1 MKILIIAPQ
10 PFYTPR
16 GTPFSVYHRARVFS
30 ELGHDVDVLTYGQG
44 ADVDI
49 PRCRIIR
56 IPAFRWLGPVPIGP
70 SGIKLFLDCV
80 MIFRSIGLLLS
91 RRYDV
96 VDAHEEAVFW
106 SRYLKP
112 IFRFRMIYDMHS
124 SLPEQLD
131 NFRYSQSA
139 ILRKLFVTLET
150 SALKAADAIV
160 VVCPALRSLAESIA
174 GSDKVIMIENSQF
187 DQVRLKPGVSASV
200 FDNGDESER
209 VAGADQWLHQ
219 HRANGVVV
227 YAGTLEAYQGIEL
240 LLEAFAIARAAQP
253 DAGLLVVGGRAQ
265 EVEQFRSRA
274 RELGLGNSVHFVGQT
289 SQREAQRLVETA
301 DASVSPRRSGTNTP
315 LKIYHLLAVEV
326 PVIATRIES
335 HTQVLNDD
343 VAILCDPNPTDLAA
357 GIVKALADREAS
369 QAMARR
375 ASEWYQQHY
384 SRDVFTAKTRRLL
397 AMVS

>member
-1 MKILIIAPQ
+1 MKILVIAPQ

-16 GTPFSVYHRARVFS
+16 GTPFSVYHRTRVFS

-56 IPAFRWLGPVPIGP
+56 IPACRWLGPVPIGP
-70 SGIKLFLDCV
+70 SGIKLFLDCLMV
-80 MIFRSIGLLLS
+80 LRSFALLLS
-91 RRYDV
+91 RKYDV

-124 SLPEQLD
+124 SLPEQLE
-131 NFRYSQSA
+131 NFRYSRSR
-139 ILRKLFVTLET
+139 ILRKLFSSLET
-150 SALKAADAIV
+150 SALKSADAIV

-174 GSDKVIMIENSQF
+174 GTGKVVMIENSQF
-187 DQVRLKPGVSASV
+187 DQVRLRAGAPEPA

-209 VAGADQWLHQ
+209 IAGADQWLNQ
-219 HRANGVVV
+219 QSGNGVVV
-227 YAGTLEAYQGIEL
+227 YAGTLETYQGIDL

-253 DAGLLVVGGRAQ
+253 DAGLLIVGGRAQ
-265 EVEQFRSRA
+265 EVEQFRSRS
-274 RELGLGNSVHFVGQT
+274 RELGLGDSVYFVGQT
-289 SQREAQRLVETA
+289 SQREAQRLVEAA

-343 VAILCDPNPTDLAA
+343 VAILCEPNPTDLAA
-357 GIVKALADREAS
+357 GIIKALADRDAS
-369 QAMARR
+369 QAMAQR

-384 SRDVFTAKTRRLL
+384 SRDVFIAKTRRLL
-397 AMVS
+397 TMVS